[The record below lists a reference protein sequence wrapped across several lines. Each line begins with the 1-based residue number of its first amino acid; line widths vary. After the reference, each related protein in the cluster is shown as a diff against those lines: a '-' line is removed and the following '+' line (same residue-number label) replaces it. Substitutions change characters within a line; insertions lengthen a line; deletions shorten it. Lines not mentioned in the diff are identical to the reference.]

1 MVRNDGS
8 TETNAEMSSGPA
20 SWDAMTYKRP
30 KKLKVPCA
38 RVESD
43 GEWFQIERVLE
54 TVCLVGSDKGWQSLV
69 QWKPNWSKQI
79 HTPSAL
85 KDFYGRATV
94 LGCVVKNDVLRSRV
108 RRRIEWN
115 RKEFM
120 SCNFRIRVEHPDGSV
135 TSEILPYPDVKRRF
149 PAALFEYMENRM
161 PPPRV
166 PEKDE
171 PRPDG
176 LLPVYNN
183 INIPRCLYL
192 NNSVVKKEPK
202 VEAQATPEAQNTLA
216 NDVENAA
223 VAKQE
228 ASPGDLPKKDSIHRK
243 STGSVPLKEVNV
255 RVRGGKKRR
264 ASRRFGKRSRLSQN
278 RDLKFNNSADE
289 SSAFSEQEPFN
300 KTAATPESELNDAQ
314 VKTVPP
320 GISPACAKEF
330 LRNVSKARTPA
341 SALSQR
347 NVKSL
352 GSSSKR
358 HRGKQ
363 RRAASADD
371 DIVMIQE
378 ITPNH
383 KIRKSRFSYSNSRS
397 ARSISTPRSLRTRSS
412 FKSSP
417 GAKENCEN
425 VNALKK
431 LLNSDTKSLQ
441 KSSSVK
447 RPRRSSNDGKPF
459 SCKRSTPLRP
469 RNSLDHYFNCV
480 DRRTREVLGNA
491 VNQQNISARC

>member
-1 MVRNDGS
+1 RNDGS
-8 TETNAEMSSGPA
+8 TETNAEMCSGPA

-192 NNSVVKKEPK
+192 NNSVIKKEPK
-202 VEAQATPEAQNTLA
+202 DDAQATLDAQNTLK

-278 RDLKFNNSADE
+278 RDIKFNNSADE

-330 LRNVSKARTPA
+330 LQNVSKARTPA
-341 SALSQR
+341 SASSQR

-352 GSSSKR
+352 DSSSKR
-358 HRGKQ
+358 HKGKQ

-383 KIRKSRFSYSNSRS
+383 KIRKSRFSFSNSRS

-412 FKSSP
+412 WKSSP

-431 LLNSDTKSLQ
+431 LLNSDTKSLH

-491 VNQQNISARC
+491 VNQQNISAR

>member
-1 MVRNDGS
+1 MC
-8 TETNAEMSSGPA
+8 SGPA

-192 NNSVVKKEPK
+192 NNSVIKKEPK
-202 VEAQATPEAQNTLA
+202 DDAQATLDAQNTLK

-278 RDLKFNNSADE
+278 RDIKFNNSADE

-314 VKTVPP
+314 
-320 GISPACAKEF
+320 
-330 LRNVSKARTPA
+330 
-341 SALSQR
+341 R

-352 GSSSKR
+352 DSSSKR
-358 HRGKQ
+358 HKGKQ

-383 KIRKSRFSYSNSRS
+383 KIRKSRFSFSNSRS

-412 FKSSP
+412 WKSSP

-431 LLNSDTKSLQ
+431 LLNSDTKSLH